1 MLSILVPIYNY
12 SIVNLATYLSS
23 LFSKNDVEYEII
35 FADDCSNNKQIVK
48 DNSSIINMPNT
59 SYIILDNNLGRA
71 KIRNF
76 LADKAKGEWL
86 LFLDCDCLPLSSDFI
101 INYLAKVN
109 NTDVLCGGTKYS
121 NKTQLSKDYLLHWK
135 NGKKREEGKK
145 HFTTNNFLIKK
156 QVFNKIRFDEEI
168 KGYGHEDT
176 LFACEIKKNNYKI
189 ASIDNPVEHLGLKK
203 TDKFIEDT
211 INASRNLAI
220 LYKKTQYR
228 ESLKDISLV
237 RAYEKLESLHLINIY
252 CKIVSLLNNIFIRQ
266 LHTKHPYLKFL
277 DIIKLYNF
285 CKHTNK
291 TT

>member
-35 FADDCSNNKQIVK
+35 FADDCSNNKQIVE

-101 INYLAKVN
+101 INYLAKVD

-121 NKTQLSKDYLLHWK
+121 NKSLLNKDYLLHD
-135 NGKKREEGKK
+135 GGLEGCGD
-145 HFTTNNFLIKK
+145 
-156 QVFNKIRFDEEI
+156 R
-168 KGYGHEDT
+168 
-176 LFACEIKKNNYKI
+176 
-189 ASIDNPVEHLGLKK
+189 
-203 TDKFIEDT
+203 
-211 INASRNLAI
+211 R
-220 LYKKTQYR
+220 
-228 ESLKDISLV
+228 
-237 RAYEKLESLHLINIY
+237 
-252 CKIVSLLNNIFIRQ
+252 
-266 LHTKHPYLKFL
+266 
-277 DIIKLYNF
+277 
-285 CKHTNK
+285 
-291 TT
+291 